1 MGSKDNGKL
10 GRGSSLPTSSRGNV
24 TVGKVDKFFDSNET
38 TQLLN
43 DVKIGYVRPIIFL
56 VYIMRST

>member
-1 MGSKDNGKL
+1 MGSKENGKL
-10 GRGSSLPTSSRGNV
+10 GRGSSSPTSSRSSV

-43 DVKIGYVRPIIFL
+43 DVKIGYVRAIIFL
-56 VYIMRST
+56 VYGT